1 MAAETLCPSC
11 GFGPIP
17 EGKDTCPACST
28 QFAANPLFRRAAK
41 AGGQGVRKDQA
52 DLEATRT
59 TLGGI
64 TGAVEANP
72 VPTAA
77 VLAGATLT
85 WVIRCVGMLSDR
97 PEPIWPL
104 GVAAIQM
111 GVAMLLMVSA
121 GPAKTLAQVMAVVQI
136 GCAYLAGGS
145 PVAQVGYGGVGVA
158 LLVMTVA
165 EPGDVRRWVGTGAA
179 VAMLFFGVFGVA
191 SA

>member
-1 MAAETLCPSC
+1 MKAETLCPSC

-17 EGKDTCPACST
+17 EGQETCPACST
-28 QFAANPLFRRAAK
+28 QFAANPLFKRAAK

-64 TGAVEANP
+64 TGSVEANP

-77 VLAGATLT
+77 VLVGSTFA
-85 WVIRCVGMLSDR
+85 WVVRCVGMLSDR
-97 PEPIWPL
+97 PQALWPL

-111 GVAMLLMVSA
+111 GVAMLLVVSA
-121 GPAKTLAQVMAVVQI
+121 GPARALAQMVALLQI
-136 GCAYLAGGS
+136 ASAYLAGGS

-158 LLVMTVA
+158 LLVMTVS

-179 VAMLFFGVFGVA
+179 VAMLLFGVIGVA
-191 SA
+191 TG